1 MPEANAYRQSISFGG
16 TRMNIHKYAR
26 LTPHGRA
33 ILVRRIL
40 EEGLRVAEAAHAS
53 GVSERTAYKWLARY
67 RAEGPEGLWDRSSR
81 PHRCP
86 HRTSDARR
94 ARVVALRRDR
104 RTYRDISHTL
114 GVAPSTVGRIAQRAG
129 VNRLS
134 QLEPPPPPNRYVF
147 PNPGDLLH
155 LDTKKLGRFV
165 RPGHR
170 VTGDRRQ
177 GSRGAGWEFVHVAL
191 DDTSRTSFSSIHPN
205 ENADSACRALLAA
218 LRYFD
223 TLGISFRRVMTD
235 NGSCYVSRRFARL
248 CRRPSR
254 SRRRRSCPVNVCCW
268 ASASAGWIPNS
279 APLVSTAT
287 PAGAWP
293 TRPLLSS
300 VTASRTMRSPPMANR
315 SCSAHGRPVRRSMSV
330 ALRRTL

>member
-1 MPEANAYRQSISFGG
+1 
-16 TRMNIHKYAR
+16 MNIHKYAR
-26 LTPHGRA
+26 LTPHGRG
-33 ILVRRIL
+33 ILVRRIV
-40 EEGLRVAEAAHAS
+40 EGGLRVGEAAQAS

-67 RAEGPEGLWDRSSR
+67 RAEGLEGLLDRSSR

-86 HRTSDARR
+86 HRTSEARR
-94 ARVVALRRDR
+94 AQVVALRRAR

-134 QLEPPPPPNRYVF
+134 QLEPAPPENRYVF
-147 PNPGDLLH
+147 PYPGDLLH

-218 LRYFD
+218 LRYFA
-223 TLGISFRRVMTD
+223 TFGISFRRVMTD

-248 CRRPSR
+248 CRRLQLKHIRTRPYSPR
-254 SRRRRSCPVNVCCW
+254 TNGKAERFIQTMLREW
-268 ASASAGWIPNS
+268 AYARAYLNS
-279 APLVSTAT
+279 AQRAAHLPRWLHHYNWHRPHASLNYQPPIQTLNLPLNNVV
-287 PAGAWP
+287 G
-293 TRPLLSS
+293 LH
-300 VTASRTMRSPPMANR
+300 N
-315 SCSAHGRPVRRSMSV
+315 
-330 ALRRTL
+330 

>member
-1 MPEANAYRQSISFGG
+1 
-16 TRMNIHKYAR
+16 MNIHKYAR
-26 LTPHGRA
+26 LTPHGRE
-33 ILVRRIL
+33 ILVRRIV
-40 EEGLRVAEAAHAS
+40 EEGLPVGEAAQAS

-67 RAEGPEGLWDRSSR
+67 RAEGLEGLLDRSSR

-86 HRTSDARR
+86 HRTSEVRR
-94 ARVVALRRDR
+94 AQVVALRRAR

-134 QLEPPPPPNRYVF
+134 QLEPPPPENRYVF
-147 PNPGDLLH
+147 PHPGDLLH

-205 ENADSACRALLAA
+205 ENADSACQALLAA
-218 LRYFD
+218 LRYFA
-223 TLGISFRRVMTD
+223 TFGISFRRVMTD

-248 CRRPSR
+248 CRQLNLKHIR
-254 SRRRRSCPVNVCCW
+254 
-268 ASASAGWIPNS
+268 
-279 APLVSTAT
+279 
-287 PAGAWP
+287 
-293 TRPLLSS
+293 TRPYSPRTNGKAERFIQTMLREWAYACAYLSS
-300 VTASRTMRSPPMANR
+300 AQRAAHLPRWLHHYNWHRPHASLNYQPPIQ
-315 SCSAHGRPVRRSMSV
+315 
-330 ALRRTL
+330 TLNLPLNNVVGLHS

>member
-1 MPEANAYRQSISFGG
+1 
-16 TRMNIHKYAR
+16 MNIHKYAR

-53 GVSERTAYKWLARY
+53 GVSVRTAYKWLARY

-94 ARVVALRRDR
+94 AQVVALRRAR

-114 GVAPSTVGRIAQRAG
+114 GVASSTVGRIAQRAG

-134 QLEPPPPPNRYVF
+134 QLEPPPPANRYVF
-147 PNPGDLLH
+147 DNPGDLLH

-248 CRRPSR
+248 CRRLNLKHIR
-254 SRRRRSCPVNVCCW
+254 
-268 ASASAGWIPNS
+268 
-279 APLVSTAT
+279 
-287 PAGAWP
+287 
-293 TRPLLSS
+293 TRPYSPRTNGKAERFIQSLLREWAYARAYESS
-300 VTASRTMRSPPMANR
+300 AQRAAHLPRWIHHYNWHRPHASLNYLPPIQ
-315 SCSAHGRPVRRSMSV
+315 
-330 ALRRTL
+330 TLNLTLNNLVGLHN